1 MHSVSTNTG
10 LSVLL
15 VDDEE
20 IVRES
25 LYAWL
30 KGEGYAVTAAGSG
43 EAALEA
49 LKARAVDLALIDLK
63 MPGMDGIEL
72 LKRIRQARP
81 EVLCIIVTAHG
92 SIDRAVEAMKLG
104 AYDFVTKPFN
114 PEEVSLLVQRIGDH
128 VNLIRENRI
137 LKAKVGNQA
146 AFDAMVS
153 CSDKMGRLFETA
165 RQVAASKATVLIL
178 GESGTGKELLAQAIH
193 QESARR
199 DHPFIPVSCAALSE
213 SLLED
218 EIFGHEKGAFT
229 DAREERKGKFEL
241 AHRGTLFLDEIGDIS
256 PKLQLDLLRV
266 IQEREFTRLG
276 GSKLIRVDVRI
287 ISATNR
293 NIEKT
298 VFEGGFREDL
308 YYRLNVITLAIPPLR
323 ERKEDIPLL
332 ARHFLHKF
340 AMETQ
345 REEEI
350 ALGREAMRLLLD
362 YPFPGNVR
370 ELEGAMEHAV
380 ILCKG
385 NVIAPED
392 LPARLQRPRP
402 SGGEE
407 GIRSLEELERA
418 HIAAVLEECA
428 GNVSKASRI
437 LGIDRSTLYLK
448 IEKYGIPKKGKG

>member
-1 MHSVSTNTG
+1 M
-10 LSVLL
+10 
-15 VDDEE
+15 DDEQ

-25 LYAWL
+25 LRSWL
-30 KGEGYAVTAAGSG
+30 KGEGYAITAADSG

-49 LKARAVDLALIDLK
+49 LRDCSVDLALIDLK

-72 LKRIRQARP
+72 LKRIRQDRP
-81 EVLCIIVTAHG
+81 ETLCIIVTAHG
-92 SIDRAVEAMKLG
+92 SVDNAVEAMKLG
-104 AYDFVTKPFN
+104 AYDFISKPFN
-114 PEEVSLLVQRIGDH
+114 PEEVSLQVRRIGEH
-128 VNLIRENRI
+128 INLIRENRI
-137 LKAKVGNQA
+137 LRARIEGDA
-146 AFDAMVS
+146 AFDTMIT
-153 CSDKMGRLFETA
+153 CSDKMRELFRTA

-178 GESGTGKELLAQAIH
+178 GESGTGKELLARAIH
-193 QESARR
+193 EESSRR
-199 DHPFIPVSCAALSE
+199 AHPFIPVSCAALSE
-213 SLLED
+213 TLLED

-256 PKLQLDLLRV
+256 AKLQLDLLRV

-323 ERKEDIPLL
+323 ERKEDIPML
-332 ARHFLHKF
+332 ASHFLHKF
-340 AMETQ
+340 TLEAG
-345 REEEI
+345 REEEVRLGKE
-350 ALGREAMRLLLD
+350 ALRLLLE

-385 NVIAPED
+385 NMVAPED
-392 LPARLQRPRP
+392 LPGRLLRARPP
-402 SGGEE
+402 GAENGV
-407 GIRSLEELERA
+407 RSLEDLEKS
-418 HIAAVLEECA
+418 HIAAVLEECNF
-428 GNVSKASRI
+428 NVSKASRI

-448 IEKYGIPKKGKG
+448 MERYGIPKKGKP

>member
-1 MHSVSTNTG
+1 MVKTVD
-10 LSVLL
+10 LSVLV
-15 VDDEE
+15 VDDEK

-25 LYAWL
+25 LYSWL
-30 KGEGYAVTAAGSG
+30 KGEGYTVTAAESG
-43 EAALEA
+43 GTALEA
-49 LKARAVDLALIDLK
+49 IHNRPVDIALIDLK

-72 LKRIRQARP
+72 LTKIRQSRP

-92 SIDRAVEAMKLG
+92 SIDRAVEAMKQG

-114 PEEVSLLVQRIGDH
+114 PEEVSLLVRRIGDH
-128 VNLIRENRI
+128 INLVRENKI
-137 LKAKVGNQA
+137 LKAKVESQT
-146 AFDAMVS
+146 AFSRMIS
-153 CSDKMGRLFETA
+153 CSDKMGRLFDTA
-165 RQVAASKATVLIL
+165 RQVAASKATILVL

-193 QESARR
+193 EESPRR

-213 SLLED
+213 TLLED

-256 PKLQLDLLRV
+256 AKLQLDLLRV

-332 ARHFLHKF
+332 ARHFLQKF
-340 AMETQ
+340 ALELNRTT
-345 REEEI
+345 EI
-350 ALGREAMRLLLD
+350 NLSKEAMRLLLE

-385 NVIAPED
+385 SVIAPED
-392 LPARLQRPRP
+392 LPARLFRPLTGG
-402 SGGEE
+402 GGEKP
-407 GIRSLEELERA
+407 RSLEDLERE
-418 HIAAVLEECA
+418 HIAAVLAEC
-428 GNVSKASRI
+428 GHNVSKASRI

-448 IEKYGIPKKGKG
+448 MDRFGIPKKGRP